1 MALLGVVYL
10 TLGSDSIVSGYHIQQ
25 MTRRLTT
32 LQRENAQ
39 LEAQIAAFEAVG
51 ALQSKAEQMGFVP
64 ADPEEIEYLPVD
76 GYPPVPGEGLPDE
89 PRVGTEVANT
99 DTDWADRMARAF
111 TGWMRSTAEVGGGGE
126 SLDY

>member
-1 MALLGVVYL
+1 
-10 TLGSDSIVSGYHIQQ
+10 

-39 LEAQIAAFEAVG
+39 LESQIAAFEAVG
-51 ALQSKAEQMGFVP
+51 VLQSKAEQMGFVP
-64 ADPEEIEYLPVD
+64 ADPDEIEYLPVD
-76 GYPPVPGEGLPDE
+76 GYPPVPGEGVPDE
-89 PRVGTEVANT
+89 TRASTEAANT
-99 DTDWADRMARAF
+99 RGDWTDRLTRAF